1 MSVGQV
7 SDPATD
13 NSIASGPAKGNANG
27 PADAHASGG
36 AEPTAVA
43 RLGQEVTRLVRASH
57 ALKAQLHGRHA
68 DGIEWA
74 GYMLLFQLCTGGPQR
89 SSTLAANACVDPS
102 TVSRQVATLVEA
114 GLVERRADPHD
125 GRASLLAAT
134 DLGAA
139 RHRTIHERRDRAF
152 AGLVADWP
160 EADVQTL
167 VTLLGRL
174 NTSVLDG
181 RATMLEA
188 LAGPTGEI
196 DGKTSGSP
204 S

>member
-1 MSVGQV
+1 MSVEQV
-7 SDPATD
+7 SDP
-13 NSIASGPAKGNANG
+13 IADDTGAGPT
-27 PADAHASGG
+27 P
-36 AEPTAVA
+36 VA
-43 RLGQEVTRLVRASH
+43 RLSQEVTRLVRASH
-57 ALKAQLHGRHA
+57 ALRAQLHGRHA

-134 DLGAA
+134 ARGVA

-152 AGLVADWP
+152 ALLVADWS
-160 EADVQTL
+160 EADVTTL
-167 VTLLGRL
+167 VTLLDRL

-181 RATMLEA
+181 RAAMLDVLSA
-188 LAGPTGEI
+188 P
-196 DGKTSGSP
+196 GSA